1 MFWQTPY
8 IDGLSVFIVAIVE
21 TFFEFFVSKVEKIYI
36 VINIK
41 NKRMKRLKLIYDGG
55 FRLAIMSMLA
65 LFAFTSCSAHPCTET
80 PVGSQTS
87 TKTDS
92 VMRSAVGDNIY
103 KFIVEAKKITA
114 EEIKLA
120 NDTTKVVKDRE
131 INIKSKYI
139 PLVHFI
145 LTDPKIYHG
154 DLATYGNFMPC
165 FKLSFI
171 KKKEIYILNFD
182 FGLKKWNVCDGTGK
196 QIKMF
201 DLSSDD
207 MLRLAN
213 MLFPQNELYK
223 NLINT
228 DKR

>member
-1 MFWQTPY
+1 
-8 IDGLSVFIVAIVE
+8 
-21 TFFEFFVSKVEKIYI
+21 
-36 VINIK
+36 
-41 NKRMKRLKLIYDGG
+41 MKTVKLIRDGG

-65 LFAFTSCSAHPCTET
+65 LFAFTGCSAHPSTT
-80 PVGSQTS
+80 NTSGSQPPAE
-87 TKTDS
+87 TDS
-92 VMRSAVGDNIY
+92 VIRTAIGDSIY
-103 KFIVEAKKITA
+103 KVIIEAKKTKA
-114 EEIKLA
+114 EEIKLT
-120 NDTTKVVKDRE
+120 NDTTKSVKDVA
-131 INIKSKYI
+131 IDVKVKYI
-139 PLVHFI
+139 PLVQFI

-165 FKLSFI
+165 FKLTFI
-171 KKKEIYILNFD
+171 KKKETCVLNFD
-182 FGLKKWNVCDGTGK
+182 FGLKKWNICDSTGK

-213 MLFPQNELYK
+213 MLLPENELYK

>member
-1 MFWQTPY
+1 MKKKR
-8 IDGLSVFIVAIVE
+8 FIH
-21 TFFEFFVSKVEKIYI
+21 
-36 VINIK
+36 
-41 NKRMKRLKLIYDGG
+41 DCG
-55 FRLAIMSMLA
+55 FRIAIMSMLA
-65 LFAFTSCSAHPCTET
+65 LFVVTGCSAHPSTT
-80 PVGSQTS
+80 NHPGSQPFN
-87 TKTDS
+87 KTDS
-92 VMRSAVGDNIY
+92 VMRTAIGDSIY
-103 KFIVEAKKITA
+103 KVVTEAKKIKA
-114 EEIKLA
+114 EEIKLTTDTTTTA
-120 NDTTKVVKDRE
+120 NDVA
-131 INIKSKYI
+131 INVKSKYV
-139 PLVHFI
+139 PLVQFI

-165 FKLSFI
+165 FRLTFI
-171 KKKEIYILNFD
+171 KKKETYILNFD

-213 MLFPQNELYK
+213 MLFPKNELYK

>member
-1 MFWQTPY
+1 MN
-8 IDGLSVFIVAIVE
+8 LSFINQQKHLFTNQIL
-21 TFFEFFVSKVEKIYI
+21 T
-36 VINIK
+36 
-41 NKRMKRLKLIYDGG
+41 RMKKVTQIRDGG
-55 FRLAIMSMLA
+55 LRFAIMSMLA
-65 LFAFTSCSAHPCTET
+65 LFTFSSCSAQLNSSSNSRSPYS
-80 PVGSQTS
+80 SQ
-87 TKTDS
+87 TDS
-92 VMRSAVGDNIY
+92 VMITAVGDSIY
-103 KFIVEAKKITA
+103 RIIIEAKKVKA

-120 NDTTKVVKDRE
+120 KDTTQTIKDE
-131 INIKSKYI
+131 TIDVKSKYV
-139 PLVHFI
+139 PLVQFI

-165 FKLSFI
+165 FKMTFI
-171 KKKEIYILNFD
+171 RKKETCILNFD

-207 MLRLAN
+207 ILRFAN
-213 MLFPQNELYK
+213 MLFPKNELYK

>member
-1 MFWQTPY
+1 
-8 IDGLSVFIVAIVE
+8 
-21 TFFEFFVSKVEKIYI
+21 
-36 VINIK
+36 
-41 NKRMKRLKLIYDGG
+41 MKTVKLIRDGG
-55 FRLAIMSMLA
+55 FRLAIMSMFA
-65 LFAFTSCSAHPCTET
+65 LFAFTGCSAHPSTSNTSGPQPSTE
-80 PVGSQTS
+80 
-87 TKTDS
+87 TDS
-92 VMRSAVGDNIY
+92 VVRNAVGDSIY
-103 KFIVEAKKITA
+103 KVIIEAKKIKA
-114 EEIKLA
+114 EEIKLTT
-120 NDTTKVVKDRE
+120 DTTKTANDVAIDV
-131 INIKSKYI
+131 KSKFV
-139 PLVHFI
+139 PLVQFI

-165 FKLSFI
+165 FKLTFI
-171 KKKEIYILNFD
+171 KKKEVCILNFD
-182 FGLKKWNVCDGTGK
+182 FGLKKWNVCDDTGK

>member
-1 MFWQTPY
+1 
-8 IDGLSVFIVAIVE
+8 
-21 TFFEFFVSKVEKIYI
+21 
-36 VINIK
+36 
-41 NKRMKRLKLIYDGG
+41 MKTVKLIRDGG

-65 LFAFTSCSAHPCTET
+65 LFAFTGCSAHPSTINT
-80 PVGSQTS
+80 SGSQPPTA
-87 TKTDS
+87 TDS
-92 VMRSAVGDNIY
+92 VMRNAVGDSVY
-103 KFIVEAKKITA
+103 KVIIDAKKIKA
-114 EEIKLA
+114 EEIKLT
-120 NDTTKVVKDRE
+120 NDTTKSVKDAA
-131 INIKSKYI
+131 IDVKSKYV
-139 PLVHFI
+139 PLVQFI

-154 DLATYGNFMPC
+154 DLTTYGNFMPC
-165 FKLSFI
+165 FKLTLI
-171 KKKEIYILNFD
+171 KKKEVYILNFD

-213 MLFPQNELYK
+213 MLFPENELYK

>member
-1 MFWQTPY
+1 MKT
-8 IDGLSVFIVAIVE
+8 VKFI
-21 TFFEFFVSKVEKIYI
+21 
-36 VINIK
+36 
-41 NKRMKRLKLIYDGG
+41 RDGG

-65 LFAFTSCSAHPCTET
+65 LFAFTGCSAHPSTANT
-80 PVGSQTS
+80 FGSQPPTG
-87 TKTDS
+87 TDS
-92 VMRSAVGDNIY
+92 VMRTAIGDSIY
-103 KFIVEAKKITA
+103 KVIIEAKKIKA
-114 EEIKLA
+114 EEIMLTT
-120 NDTTKVVKDRE
+120 DTTKSVKDAA
-131 INIKSKYI
+131 IDVKSKYV
-139 PLVHFI
+139 PLVRFI

-165 FKLSFI
+165 FKMTFI
-171 KKKEIYILNFD
+171 KKKETCILNFD
-182 FGLKKWNVCDGTGK
+182 FGLKKWSICDGSGK

-213 MLFPQNELYK
+213 MLFPENELYK

>member
-1 MFWQTPY
+1 
-8 IDGLSVFIVAIVE
+8 
-21 TFFEFFVSKVEKIYI
+21 
-36 VINIK
+36 
-41 NKRMKRLKLIYDGG
+41 MKKEKLIRGGG
-55 FRLAIMSMLA
+55 FRIAIMSMLA
-65 LFAFTSCSAHPCTET
+65 LFAFTGCSAHPSTT
-80 PVGSQTS
+80 NTSGSQPS
-87 TKTDS
+87 TETDS
-92 VMRSAVGDNIY
+92 VMRSAIGDSIY
-103 KFIVEAKKITA
+103 RVITEAKKIKA
-114 EEIKLA
+114 EEINLT
-120 NDTTKVVKDRE
+120 NDTTKSVKDVA
-131 INIKSKYI
+131 IDVKSKFV
-139 PLVHFI
+139 PLVQFV

-165 FKLSFI
+165 FKLTFI
-171 KKKEIYILNFD
+171 KKKEVCILNFD

-213 MLFPQNELYK
+213 MLFPENELYK